1 MAESLPDAAG
11 LRVVLADDHAVVREG
26 LKALVNA
33 QSDMRVVGEAADG
46 EAAWRAA
53 KELKPDV
60 LVMDLSMPLLGGA
73 EATERVR
80 RDCPDVKVLA
90 LTVHEERLYL
100 TQLLRAGA
108 SGYVL
113 KRAASSELVR
123 AVRTVAAGGTYIDPS
138 IAGTLVEGYLE
149 SNESAAPLPNDSLSG
164 REREVLMRIAKGF
177 SNKEIAAELGLSVK
191 TVETYKSRVAEKLG
205 LRTRVDIVRYAAAQ
219 GWLGEASDD
228 ARGGGGEVANGNAT
242 RPTSPE

>member
-1 MAESLPDAAG
+1 
-11 LRVVLADDHAVVREG
+11 VLADDHAVVREG

-33 QSDMRVVGEAADG
+33 QSDMYVVGEAADG

-53 KELKPDV
+53 RELKPDV

-73 EATERVR
+73 EATARVR

-149 SNESAAPLPNDSLSG
+149 SNDSAEPPPNDSLSG

-177 SNKEIAAELGLSVK
+177 SNKEIAAQLKLSVK

-205 LRTRVDIVRYAAAQ
+205 LRTRVDIVRYAVGQ
-219 GWLGEASDD
+219 GWLADSSDD
-228 ARGGGGEVANGNAT
+228 TRGGG
-242 RPTSPE
+242 